1 MHALRKALLTLV
13 LIVLPLSASHGAQT
27 AAGSTVATLHSTLL
41 DVMKRSQEL
50 GYKGRYEALNP
61 VISDS
66 FDFAAIARV
75 VLGRYWSEL
84 KPEQQQAFVE
94 AFTRLSVATYASRFD
109 SFSGESFRPVD
120 ATEQGDENVTVK
132 TELVKA
138 DGGTVRLD
146 YVLRPGEGERW
157 RILNVVA
164 DGISDLSLKR
174 ADYTSIM
181 KNEGYEALIT
191 KLNERVGRYASEPET
206 DGQ

>member
-1 MHALRKALLTLV
+1 MHAMRVALLTLV
-13 LIVLPLSASHGAQT
+13 LIGLPLSASDAAQT
-27 AAGSTVATLHSTLL
+27 AAGNTVETLHSTLL

-50 GYKGRYEALNP
+50 GYKGRYDALNP

-84 KPEQQQAFVE
+84 TPEQQRAFIE

-109 SFSGESFRPVD
+109 SFSGEAFRPV
-120 ATEQGDENVTVK
+120 AALEQSKENVTVK

-138 DGGTVRLD
+138 DGDTVKLD
-146 YVLRPGEGERW
+146 YVLRSGEGDRW
-157 RILNVVA
+157 RILNVIA

-181 KNEGYEALIT
+181 KNEGYEALMA
-191 KLNERVGRYASEPET
+191 KLNERIARYAST
-206 DGQ
+206 KGQ

>member
-1 MHALRKALLTLV
+1 MHAMRAALLTLV
-13 LIVLPLSASHGAQT
+13 LIGLPLSASYAAQT
-27 AAGSTVATLHSTLL
+27 AARNTVETLHNTLL

-50 GYKGRYEALNP
+50 GYKGRYDALNP

-84 KPEQQQAFVE
+84 TPEQQRAFIE

-109 SFSGESFRPVD
+109 SFSGEAFRPV
-120 ATEQGDENVTVK
+120 AALEQSKENVTVK

-138 DGGTVRLD
+138 DGDTVKLD
-146 YVLRPGEGERW
+146 YVLRSGEGDRW
-157 RILNVVA
+157 RILNVIA

-181 KNEGYEALIT
+181 KNEGYEALMA
-191 KLNERVGRYASEPET
+191 KLNERIGRYASAE
-206 DGQ
+206 GQ